1 MFTTQNAFPSDWP
14 TAATDRSVT
23 VTTACADV
31 ATVRELRRRL
41 MKTLRDWEDPDIA
54 DVAELLAA
62 ELLTNAALYAHRP
75 DGEGARITL
84 NAYRTK
90 GHLRVEVVDP
100 DPNPPVVRHASMEE
114 ESGRGLALV
123 DALADHWGVSE
134 CSDGKAVWFSLD
146 PATAGATV

>member
-1 MFTTQNAFPSDWP
+1 MITTRNAFSSDWP

-41 MKTLRDWEDPDIA
+41 MKTLRDWGDPDIA

-62 ELLTNAALYAHRP
+62 ELLTNAARHAHRP
-75 DGEGARITL
+75 GGEGARITL
-84 NAYRTK
+84 TAYRRK
-90 GHLRVEVVDP
+90 GHLRVEVADP
-100 DPNPPVVRHASMEE
+100 DPNPPVVRHATTEE
-114 ESGRGLALV
+114 ENGRGLALV
-123 DALADHWGVSE
+123 DALADHWGVTE
-134 CSDGKAVWFSLD
+134 RTDGKAVWFSLD